1 MKDTDGIMFFRKI
14 ERKGIS
20 MKHLTI
26 TVPCFNSEDYLER
39 CVDSLI
45 IGGEN
50 VEVIIVND
58 GSTDHTG
65 KIAERYAKQ
74 FPNIVTVV
82 HKENGGHGSG
92 VNTGLALATGM
103 YFKVVDSD
111 DWLEEKAYKTLLK
124 KINVWCTQ
132 GFGPDLLV
140 CDYTYNHLEDGIEKT
155 IQFQNVF
162 PENKVCTWDKIGMF
176 RPSQYLVMHAL
187 IYRTD
192 ILKKSRVVLPEH
204 TFYVDNLFAY
214 CPLPYVETLYYM
226 HLNLYQYYLGREDQ
240 SVNEKVMISRIE
252 QQIKVTK
259 MVAESVDLHQVKKK
273 YPKLAHYMCRNISIM
288 MAISSIHLLLKGD
301 EQAKSRHLE
310 LWSDIKKS
318 NPGLYYR
325 LRYTKLSGFTNLPGK
340 LGKLATV
347 GGYRL
352 ARRIYQFQ

>member
-1 MKDTDGIMFFRKI
+1 
-14 ERKGIS
+14 

-26 TVPCFNSEDYLER
+26 TVPCFNSEQYLER
-39 CVDSLI
+39 CIDSLV

-50 VEVIIVND
+50 VEIIIVND
-58 GSTDHTG
+58 GSTDRTG
-65 KIAERYAKQ
+65 EIAERYARQ
-74 FPNIVTVV
+74 FPDIVTVV
-82 HKENGGHGSG
+82 HKENGGHGSS
-92 VNTGLALATGM
+92 VNTGLALASGM

-111 DWLEEKAYKTLLK
+111 DWLEEDAYLELLK
-124 KINVWCTQ
+124 KIDGWCAA
-132 GFGPDLLV
+132 GSGPDLLI
-140 CDYTYNHLEDGIEKT
+140 CNCTYNHLDQGTEKT
-155 IQFQNVF
+155 IHYKNVF
-162 PENKVCTWDKIGMF
+162 PVNKVCTWDQIGVF
-176 RPSQYLVMHAL
+176 YPSQYLVMHAL
-187 IYRTD
+187 VYRTD
-192 ILKKSRVVLPEH
+192 ILRKSKIVLPEH

-226 HLNLYQYYLGREDQ
+226 DTNLYQYYLGREDQ
-240 SVNEKVMISRIE
+240 SVNEKVLIARIE

-259 MVAESVDLHQVKKK
+259 MVAESVDLNLVKRK
-273 YPKLAHYMCRNISIM
+273 YPKLANYMCRNISIM

-301 EQAKSRHLE
+301 ETARTRHFE

-352 ARRIYQFQ
+352 ARKIYQFQ

>member
-1 MKDTDGIMFFRKI
+1 
-14 ERKGIS
+14 

-26 TVPCFNSEDYLER
+26 TVPCFNSEQYLER
-39 CVDSLI
+39 CVDSLV

-50 VEVIIVND
+50 VEIIIVND
-58 GSTDHTG
+58 GSTDRTG
-65 KIAERYAKQ
+65 EIAERYARQ
-74 FPNIVTVV
+74 FPDIVTVV

-92 VNTGLALATGM
+92 VNTGLALASGM

-111 DWLEEKAYKTLLK
+111 DWLEKDAYLKLLK
-124 KINVWCTQ
+124 KIEGWCKE
-132 GFGPDLLV
+132 GSGPDLLI
-140 CDYTYNHLEDGIEKT
+140 CNYTYNHLEQKTEKR
-155 IQFQNVF
+155 IHYKNVF
-162 PENKVCTWDKIGMF
+162 PVDKVCTWDQIGAF

-187 IYRTD
+187 VYRTD
-192 ILKKSRVVLPEH
+192 ILRKSKIILPEH

-226 HLNLYQYYLGREDQ
+226 DTNLYQYYLGREDQ
-240 SVNEKVMISRIE
+240 SVNEKVLIARIE
-252 QQIKVTK
+252 QQITVTK
-259 MVAESVDLHQVKKK
+259 MVAESVDLNLVKKK
-273 YPKLAHYMCRNISIM
+273 YPKLANYMCRNISIM

-301 EQAKSRHLE
+301 EMAKTRHFE

-352 ARRIYQFQ
+352 ARKIYQFQ

>member
-1 MKDTDGIMFFRKI
+1 
-14 ERKGIS
+14 
-20 MKHLTI
+20 
-26 TVPCFNSEDYLER
+26 
-39 CVDSLI
+39 
-45 IGGEN
+45 
-50 VEVIIVND
+50 
-58 GSTDHTG
+58 
-65 KIAERYAKQ
+65 
-74 FPNIVTVV
+74 
-82 HKENGGHGSG
+82 
-92 VNTGLALATGM
+92 
-103 YFKVVDSD
+103 
-111 DWLEEKAYKTLLK
+111 
-124 KINVWCTQ
+124 
-132 GFGPDLLV
+132 
-140 CDYTYNHLEDGIEKT
+140 
-155 IQFQNVF
+155 
-162 PENKVCTWDKIGMF
+162 
-176 RPSQYLVMHAL
+176 MHAL

-347 GGYRL
+347 GDYRL

>member
-1 MKDTDGIMFFRKI
+1 
-14 ERKGIS
+14 

-39 CVDSLI
+39 CLDSLV

-50 VEVIIVND
+50 VEIIIVND
-58 GSTDHTG
+58 GSTDRTG
-65 KIAERYAKQ
+65 EIADQYARQ
-74 FPNIVTVV
+74 FPEIVTVV

-92 VNTGLALATGM
+92 VNAGIALATGM

-111 DWLEEKAYKTLLK
+111 DWLEADAYRALLK
-124 KINVWCTQ
+124 RIEAWCDE

-140 CDYTYNHLEDGIEKT
+140 CDYTYNHLEEGTKKT
-155 IQFQNVF
+155 IHFKNVF
-162 PENKVCTWDKIGMF
+162 PENKVCTWDKIGTF
-176 RPSQYLVMHAL
+176 RPAQYLVMHAL
-187 IYRTD
+187 VYRTD
-192 ILKKSRVVLPEH
+192 ILHKSKVVLPEH

-214 CPLPYVETLYYM
+214 CPLPYVQTLYYM
-226 HLNLYQYYLGREDQ
+226 HCSLYQYYLGRDDQ
-240 SVNEKVMISRIE
+240 SVNEKVLISRIE

-259 MVAESVDLHQVKKK
+259 MVAESVDLQEVKRK
-273 YPKLAHYMCRNISIM
+273 YPKLASYMCRNVSIM

-301 EQAKSRHLE
+301 DQARDRHVQLWAE
-310 LWSDIKKS
+310 LKKS

-347 GGYRL
+347 SGYRL
-352 ARRIYQFQ
+352 ARKINQIQ